1 MHGRSFIKWQRLN
14 GHAKSTLMKEQD
26 SIPTSKVQRAT
37 RLLRTGAKV
46 GRNYAVHYTKKI
58 FDRDL
63 DRSELN
69 AKNAEDIY
77 GELSQL
83 KGGALKVAQML
94 SMDKGMLP
102 REMTSKF
109 ALAQYSAPP
118 LSAPLVVKTFKQQ
131 FGKTPLEMFDEF
143 DMTASHA
150 ASIGQVHRAK
160 LNGKS
165 LAVKIQY
172 PGIAESIKSDLRMV
186 RPIASRVMK
195 VSDSDLVK
203 FFAEVEERMID
214 ETNYRLE
221 LTNAMEIGEACK
233 HIPHLQF
240 PKYYPEFSSER
251 ILTMEWLEGMHLSE
265 FMAGNPSDEVRN
277 QIGQTLW
284 DFTTYQLHV
293 LGKVHAD
300 PHPGNF
306 LMTADGKLGVLDFG
320 CVKVVPRDFYLAY
333 FSVIHPK
340 VRLNPER
347 LLQVTYT
354 LELLNEKDTQ
364 EDRDFVLGIL
374 GKFLSLVEKPFF
386 AEKFNFGDDSYL
398 DDLYKFGMEV
408 GRLSDIQQKHGGR
421 GSAHAIY
428 VNRTFFGLMTLLN
441 QLKVTIDSRDKYIL
455 QMDIQ

>member
-1 MHGRSFIKWQRLN
+1 
-14 GHAKSTLMKEQD
+14 MKEQD
-26 SIPTSKVQRAT
+26 KIPTSKVERAT
-37 RLLRTGAKV
+37 RMLRTGAKV

-63 DRSELN
+63 DRSELDS
-69 AKNAEDIY
+69 KNASDIY

-102 REMTSKF
+102 REFTSKF

-118 LSAPLVVKTFKQQ
+118 LSGPLVVRTFKQQ
-131 FGKTPLEMFDEF
+131 FGKAPLEMFDEF
-143 DMTASHA
+143 DMQATHA

-160 LNGKS
+160 LNGQV

-172 PGIAESIKSDLRMV
+172 PGIADSIKSDLRMV

-195 VSDSDLVK
+195 VSDADMAK
-203 FFAEVEERMID
+203 FFDEVEERMMD

-221 LTNAMEIGEACK
+221 LSNAVEIGLACA
-233 HIPHLQF
+233 HIPNLRF
-240 PKYYPEFSSER
+240 PKYYPELSSDR
-251 ILTMEWLEGMHLSE
+251 ILTMEWLEGMHMRE
-265 FMAGNPSDEVRN
+265 FLDTNPSKEIVN

-284 DFTTYQLHV
+284 DFTIYQLHV

-320 CVKVVPRDFYLAY
+320 CVKVVPQDFYQAY

-340 VRLNPER
+340 VRQDPAR

-354 LELLNEKDTQ
+354 LGLLNEEDTAADQ
-364 EDRDFVLGIL
+364 EFIL
-374 GKFLSLVEKPFF
+374 NLLNQFLALVEKPFF
-386 AEKFNFGDDSYL
+386 SDKFDFGDDSYL
-398 DDLYKFGMEV
+398 DSLYKFGMEV
-408 GRLSDIQQKHGGR
+408 GRLSDVQQKHGGR

-428 VNRTFFGLMTLLN
+428 INRTMFGLMSLLN
-441 QLKVTIDSRDKYIL
+441 DLKVTINARDPYI
-455 QMDIQ
+455 MDLKID

>member
-1 MHGRSFIKWQRLN
+1 
-14 GHAKSTLMKEQD
+14 MKEQEK
-26 SIPTSKVQRAT
+26 IPTSKVERAT

-63 DRSELN
+63 DRSELDS
-69 AKNAEDIY
+69 KNASDIY

-102 REMTSKF
+102 REFTSKF

-118 LSAPLVVKTFKQQ
+118 LSGPLVVRTFKQQ

-143 DMTASHA
+143 DMQASHA

-160 LNGKS
+160 LNGQT

-172 PGIAESIKSDLRMV
+172 PGIADSIKSDLRMV

-195 VSDSDLVK
+195 VNDADMAK
-203 FFAEVEERMID
+203 FFNEVEERMME

-221 LTNAMEIGEACK
+221 LANAVEIGNACQ
-233 HIPHLQF
+233 HIPNIRF
-240 PKYYPEFSSER
+240 PKYFPELSSDR
-251 ILTMEWLEGMHLSE
+251 ILTMEWLEGMHMRE
-265 FMAGNPSDEVRN
+265 FMDTNPSQEIRN
-277 QIGQTLW
+277 QIGQALW

-306 LMTADGKLGVLDFG
+306 LMTPDGKLGVLDFG
-320 CVKVVPRDFYLAY
+320 CVKVIPKDFYNAY
-333 FSVIHPK
+333 FSVIHPS
-340 VRLNPER
+340 VRHNPER
-347 LLQVTYT
+347 LLAVTYA
-354 LELLNEKDTQ
+354 LELLNKEDTQ
-364 EDRDFVLGIL
+364 ADKDFIL
-374 GKFLSLVEKPFF
+374 NLLDNFLSLVEKPFYADEF
-386 AEKFNFGDDSYL
+386 DFGDDRYL

-408 GRLSDIQQKHGGR
+408 GRLSDVQQKHGGR

-428 VNRTFFGLMTLLN
+428 VNRTMFGLMSLLN
-441 QLKVTIDSRDKYIL
+441 EFKVTIRSRDKYIL
-455 QMDIQ
+455 ELDLAS